1 MRSTICVLLLVLSS
15 AVMADDMADAEKAL
29 ATKAYPQALQLF
41 GKLAAA
47 GNPEAQLRLGEMYW
61 YGEGVALDR
70 AKGDALFAQAAA
82 SGNPEAVAARTLS
95 AQRALHGA
103 AIAYWTGGYDGAD
116 LTAGKYNCAAPAIPA
131 VSKTETE
138 IRTTNAAVVE
148 WRRCYNEFAANLN
161 ASLPPGKRIPA
172 EVVVVMSEPETQQA
186 RAHVEKVYGTVL
198 GKAQADAAAVTARHA
213 AWLSATTDAVE
224 AHNRVIEARTRQTKI
239 DLDIIERARQDTR
252 WGVPTENGGARPVG
266 RK

>member
-1 MRSTICVLLLVLSS
+1 
-15 AVMADDMADAEKAL
+15 MADAEKAL

-47 GNPEAQLRLGEMYW
+47 GNPQAQLRLGEMYW

-82 SGNPEAVAARTLS
+82 SGNADAVAARTLS
-95 AQRALHGA
+95 AQRASSSA

-131 VSKTETE
+131 VSKTNAE
-138 IRTTNAAVVE
+138 IKAVNQAVVQ
-148 WRRCYNEFAANLN
+148 WRQCYNEFAANLN
-161 ASLPPGKRIPA
+161 AGLPAGKRIPA

-186 RAHVEKVYGTVL
+186 RAHIEKVYGAVL
-198 GKAQADAAAVTARHA
+198 SKAQDDAAAVMARHA
-213 AWLSATTDAVE
+213 AWQVATTESVATQNRLAEERTKQIMFERDNAERIRQNAANAV
-224 AHNRVIEARTRQTKI
+224 QMYP
-239 DLDIIERARQDTR
+239 
-252 WGVPTENGGARPVG
+252 VPQMPR
-266 RK
+266 R